1 MPNRLTRTQLQK
13 AVQCALRVT
22 QAAIDGYQ
30 QLTVAGH
37 VFDLRTGGMCQKFVR
52 QCVEAGNGWP
62 AHTWQFGDDEGSAK
76 VALAHMDAAGFRL
89 PPGALLVPG
98 DIVGHRRGSFGHIG
112 LFVGVID
119 GTQTVCENTS
129 SGTRGNPRRP
139 GTKRTP
145 LKDFTGAGIEAYRV
159 AKPAAAGVFVNGRN
173 VHPVALLIDGRC
185 YVPRRKTAEALGA
198 TVEPVDAPRQT
209 VNGTIIEQYV
219 QQGVGWCRAR
229 DLANLCGA
237 SVQWTP
243 GRVEFTTGG
252 GVK

>member
-129 SGTRGNPRRP
+129 SGKRGNPRRP

-145 LKDFTGAGIEAYRV
+145 LKDFGAYEAYRL
-159 AKPAAAGVFVNGRN
+159 AKPQATGVFVNGKP

-198 TVEPVDAPRQT
+198 SVEDLGDSLAI
-209 VNGTIIEQYV
+209 VNAKPISQFVRDGI
-219 QQGVGWCRAR
+219 GWCRAR
-229 DLANLCGA
+229 DLATLCGA